1 MPTYAGGAGWEMRDE
16 ASGECCWEG
25 VSTPRGKDSH
35 GGGDA
40 VNSVT
45 PQLRGRRDSDD
56 SDIALPEGSGSPLRA
71 GIQLTYPDVR

>member
-1 MPTYAGGAGWEMRDE
+1 MRE
-16 ASGECCWEG
+16 EPSGECCWEG
-25 VSTPRGKDSH
+25 VSTPRGRLDSN

-56 SDIALPEGSGSPLRA
+56 SDIALPEGSGSPLRT
-71 GIQLTYPDVR
+71 GTKLTYADVC